1 MCKIE
6 IFDGAMGTM
15 LQAGGLQPGACPE
28 LMNVENP
35 EVVKNI
41 HRAYIEAGA
50 TIIETNTFGASPLKL
65 EHYGLTDRMAE
76 LNAAAVKIAKTAA
89 QGRAKVAGSMG
100 PTGRFIEP
108 LGDLAFDEAYDNFF
122 AQAQALAQAGADY
135 LIIETCI
142 DIQEMR
148 AALLAAKDACD
159 IPVICQ
165 LSYSEDGRTVTGTD
179 PQSAAILLDAMGADI
194 IGVNCSLGPEELVPI
209 VKTLAE
215 NCTCP
220 ISVLPNAGMPYL
232 KDGQTVFPMGPE
244 DFGKWGVKLL
254 EAGASYLGGCCGTTP
269 EHIRELAKA
278 VKDLPLPERRLPAK
292 KLWLTS
298 RSKSVCIDKSLP
310 PKSAKAPYSA

>member
-76 LNAAAVKIAKTAA
+76 LNTAAVKIAKEAA

-165 LSYSEDGRTVTGTD
+165 LSGSRRRPMRRRRSRA
-179 PQSAAILLDAMGADI
+179 PQPL
-194 IGVNCSLGPEELVPI
+194 LGPARAAASFMSIP
-209 VKTLAE
+209 
-215 NCTCP
+215 P
-220 ISVLPNAGMPYL
+220 
-232 KDGQTVFPMGPE
+232 GPSYHPVRRVSRRSRI
-244 DFGKWGVKLL
+244 GHLL
-254 EAGASYLGGCCGTTP
+254 IF
-269 EHIRELAKA
+269 HR
-278 VKDLPLPERRLPAK
+278 
-292 KLWLTS
+292 
-298 RSKSVCIDKSLP
+298 
-310 PKSAKAPYSA
+310 